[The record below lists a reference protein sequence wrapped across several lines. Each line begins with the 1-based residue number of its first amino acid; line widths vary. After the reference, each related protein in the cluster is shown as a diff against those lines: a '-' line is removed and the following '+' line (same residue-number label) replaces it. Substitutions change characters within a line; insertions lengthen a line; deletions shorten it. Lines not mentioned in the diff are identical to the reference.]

1 MDRKGKESLRKV
13 AAERFSKSKAVI
25 VAEYRG
31 LTVEEL
37 TKLRIELRKASAE
50 FKIVKNR
57 IAKKAISI
65 EQQSFENVSAGFK
78 GPVGVVYAYG
88 DSAAATKTALNFEKD
103 HPNFKVTVGQLGGE
117 AYNKNQLQ
125 VIADLP
131 SKDVL
136 LAQIIGSLVAPHRG
150 VLGVLNSVSRNLVQV
165 INAIKD
171 KKSA

>member
-1 MDRKGKESLRKV
+1 MDRKGKDLLRQV
-13 AAERFSKSKAVI
+13 AAERLSKSKAVI

-37 TKLRIELRKASAE
+37 TKLRVELRKASAE

-65 EQQSFENVSAGFK
+65 EQQQFEGLSKSFK
-78 GPVGVVYAYG
+78 GPVGVIYAYG
-88 DSAAATKTALNFEKD
+88 DSAQATKTALNFEKD
-103 HPNFKVTVGQLGGE
+103 HANFKVTAGQLDGA
-117 AYNKNQLQ
+117 AYTKAQLQ

-136 LAQIIGSLVAPHRG
+136 LAQIIGTLVAPHRG
-150 VLGVLNSVSRNLVQV
+150 ILNVLNGVNLNVVRV

-171 KKSA
+171 KKTA

>member
-1 MDRKGKESLRKV
+1 MDRKGKEQLRKV

-25 VAEYRG
+25 IAEYRG
-31 LTVEEL
+31 LTVEQL
-37 TKLRIELRKASAE
+37 TKLRVELRKASAE

-65 EQQSFENVSAGFK
+65 EQQSFENVSTNFK

-88 DSAAATKTALNFEKD
+88 DSAAATKAALNFEKD
-103 HPNFKVTVGQLGGE
+103 NPGFKVTAGQLGGE

-125 VIADLP
+125 IIADLP
-131 SKDVL
+131 SKEVL
-136 LAQIIGSLVAPHRG
+136 LAQIIGTLVAPHKG
-150 VLGVLNSVSRNLVQV
+150 VLGVLNGVTRNLVQV